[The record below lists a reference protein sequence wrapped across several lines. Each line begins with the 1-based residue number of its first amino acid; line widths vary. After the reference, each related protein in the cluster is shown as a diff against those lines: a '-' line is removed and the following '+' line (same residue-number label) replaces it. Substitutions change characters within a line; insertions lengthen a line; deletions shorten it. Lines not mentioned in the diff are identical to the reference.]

1 MANPAAPYYDNVQW
15 PGGDGIRVPTEVFG
29 SNGAGK
35 PGGVIALDK
44 EVLHSYGSAA
54 VDWTLNPA
62 ETAGAVFRP
71 TLASGAVNAIFPAVF
86 PGKVFVV
93 NNTSG
98 QALTVKVAG
107 QTGIA
112 VASTKVATLSFNATD
127 VIRVTADT

>member
-29 SNGAGK
+29 SNGGPGV

-62 ETAGAVFRP
+62 ETAGAVFRHD
-71 TLASGAVNAIFPAVF
+71 LG
-86 PGKVFVV
+86 
-93 NNTSG
+93 
-98 QALTVKVAG
+98 
-107 QTGIA
+107 
-112 VASTKVATLSFNATD
+112 
-127 VIRVTADT
+127 